1 MKTLSLALL
10 LAALPAIS
18 AEPPKNKAELVAGSG
33 LVKVER
39 SPFGKQADALVPN
52 LQAFSENSLAKRSV
66 PFVRT
71 ARETP
76 ADQFEIV
83 FFARTRP
90 VRIRITALHGGK
102 PVLAKWEE
110 TLKTLFK
117 AFDRDGDGKLN
128 RQEAELI
135 FSKTEVKSM
144 LSGVVGY
151 RGQGGGAL
159 PTLESLD
166 KDGDASAS
174 FDEFAHYY
182 DDLTAELVRSREAPY
197 YATPDALT
205 PELFARLD
213 LNDDKRLSEEELKA
227 AEKLLIALDGDED
240 ECVSAFEITSNP
252 VKNKIPVLSAGTG
265 MAMMERPNG
274 KAPTG
279 PTDIMSFPGPLPGSG
294 VQNLLKRY
302 DKDGD
307 YELSRAEIAF
317 PKDVFDKLDTNADE
331 QLEAKELDA
340 WRTGSADFAVEL
352 DAGAKT
358 EKCTA
363 KVVPIAKGNLHGI
376 DFVKQMTPDRIV
388 VRVGGQTLDIGASPS
403 SVRPGGQAN
412 PYAYLFP
419 AGKDFLREKEL
430 VGPQFQL
437 LRVLFEP
444 ADWDGDGKLTRAE
457 FDRYFRLQ
465 NAVIGESL
473 GLMHQ
478 TRTPNLFTLLDSNN
492 DGKLSV
498 KELRSAYERLI
509 PMEPTG
515 GRMVTQAILQP
526 SAVVRLGHAVYGN
539 ADPNL
544 QPVQNVNTTGYGTQP
559 SPPEQGPVW
568 FRKMDRNA
576 DGDVSRTE
584 FVGPKDSF
592 DAIDANKDGLI
603 TLEEAQSY
611 DKRSRK

>member
-1 MKTLSLALL
+1 MKMLPLLLL
-10 LAALPAIS
+10 LAAVPAIS
-18 AEPPKNKAELVAGSG
+18 AEPPKIKAELVAGSG
-33 LVKVER
+33 LVKAER
-39 SPFGKQADALVPN
+39 APFGKRADALVPN
-52 LQAFSENSLAKRSV
+52 LQGFGDIVLAKRPD
-66 PFVRT
+66 PFVRMAPDAT
-71 ARETP
+71 TDR
-76 ADQFEIV
+76 FEIV

-90 VRIRITALHGGK
+90 VRIRIAARHGGK

-110 TLKTLFK
+110 TLLTLYK
-117 AFDRDGDGKLN
+117 AFDRDGDGRLKQN
-128 RQEAELI
+128 EVELI
-135 FSKTEVKSM
+135 FSKGEVKSM

-151 RGQGGGAL
+151 RGQSGGAL
-159 PTLESLD
+159 PTLEALD
-166 KDGDASAS
+166 RDGDASVS

-205 PELFARLD
+205 PELFSRLD
-213 LNDDKRLSEEELKA
+213 ANDDKRLSEEELKA

-252 VKNKIPVLSAGTG
+252 VKNKIPVLGAGPG
-265 MAMMERPNG
+265 MGMMERPNG
-274 KAPTG
+274 RTPTG
-279 PTDIMSFPGPLPGSG
+279 PTDILSFAGPLPGSL
-294 VQNLLKRY
+294 VQTLLKRY

-307 YELSRAEIAF
+307 YELGRAEIAF
-317 PKDVFDKLDTNADE
+317 PKDDFDKLDTNADE

-340 WRTGSADFAVEL
+340 WRTGPADFAVEL

-358 EKCTA
+358 ENCTA
-363 KVVPIAKGNLHGI
+363 KLVPMGKGNLHGI
-376 DFVKQMTPDRIV
+376 EFIKQTTPDRIV
-388 VRVGGQTLDIGASPS
+388 IRVGGQTLDIGAGPS
-403 SVRPGGQAN
+403 SVRPGGQGN

-419 AGKDFLREKEL
+419 VGKEFLREKEL

-465 NAVIGESL
+465 NAVIGQAL

-478 TRTPNLFTLLDSNN
+478 TRTPNLFALLDSNN

-498 KELRSAYERLI
+498 KELRTSYERLI

-515 GRMVTQAILQP
+515 GRMVTRAILQP

-544 QPVQNVNTTGYGTQP
+544 QPAQNANNPGYGSQP
-559 SPPEQGPVW
+559 AAPEQGPIW
-568 FRKMDRNA
+568 FRKLDRNA

-584 FVGPKDSF
+584 FIGPKDSF
-592 DAIDANKDGLI
+592 DAIDANRDGLV
-603 TLEEAQSY
+603 TLEEAEAF
-611 DKRSRK
+611 DKRTRK